1 MSDKDVGEICDR
13 LDTVIKLMVADII
26 GNKDYEE
33 QVWILSEAGFQPKEI
48 AKFLGKTPNAISVKL
63 SELRKKR
70 SISKKVPQEKP

>member
-1 MSDKDVGEICDR
+1 MNGKEAKEICDR
-13 LDTVIKLMVADII
+13 LDTVIKLMVSSII

-48 AKFLGKTPNAISVKL
+48 AEFLSRTPNAISVKL

-70 SISKKVPQEKP
+70 SISK